1 MHRKSDVGGGIAS
14 VTIQTDTPK
23 PRQVVAAPDSGGW
36 GGWGGERERGMHRGR
51 KRARR
56 RRDDYKRIRGM

>member
-23 PRQVVAAPDSGGW
+23 PRQVMAAPDSGW
-36 GGWGGERERGMHRGR
+36 GGGCEREVCTEAERERGGGG
-51 KRARR
+51 
-56 RRDDYKRIRGM
+56 GMTTSESEGCNT